1 MTRGPGSHQ
10 ETPEDTS
17 TLEFIKWLTM
27 CTSKKSI
34 SWENEPGLISAT
46 LKGEMAAAFET
57 YETTLG
63 ALTWRLFV
71 IRNPEGELLRH
82 TPLTAAAEKPP
93 LVSAIDALFLA
104 VTRGGRLCM

>member
-1 MTRGPGSHQ
+1 MARGSDSQ
-10 ETPEDTS
+10 QRTSEDTS
-17 TLEFIKWLTM
+17 TLEFIKWLTI

-34 SWENEPGLISAT
+34 SWQKDSGLVSFT
-46 LKGEMAAAFET
+46 LKGEMKVAFET

-82 TPLTAAAEKPP
+82 TPLSAAIEKPP
-93 LVSAIDALFLA
+93 LVSAIDVLFFA
-104 VTRGGRLCM
+104 ATS